1 MFDYI
6 KNWTKEEFKVYL
18 FIYCAKANFKED
30 DEERNLIKAQ
40 YAGNNYDEIHREIDS
55 DSDYQRIQKILVN
68 FKKFYSTEEQL
79 NELCEELQSVLMA
92 DGKIDILEENLFRA
106 LKHQLSQQ

>member
-6 KNWTKEEFKVYL
+6 KNWTKEEYKVYL
-18 FIYCAKANFKED
+18 FIYCAKANFKEA
-30 DEERNLIKAQ
+30 DEERKFIKSKFL
-40 YAGNNYDEIHREIDS
+40 NESYDEIHKEIDS
-55 DSDYQRIQKILVN
+55 DSDYQRIQKILIN
-68 FKKFYSTEEQL
+68 FKKFYSTEAQL
-79 NELCEELQSVLMA
+79 DDLCNELKEIFMA